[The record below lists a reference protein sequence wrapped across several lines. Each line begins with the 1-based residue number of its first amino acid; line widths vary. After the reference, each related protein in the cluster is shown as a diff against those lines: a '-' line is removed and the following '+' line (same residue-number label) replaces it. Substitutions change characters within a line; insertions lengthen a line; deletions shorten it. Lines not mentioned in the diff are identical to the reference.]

1 MRDKLARVAKRSAAA
16 TNLPCKDDL
25 AVTST
30 VGDKPTYRYPPRLH
44 TAIRAP
50 VALTCHRTVCK
61 CGERARIEIA
71 RPGQVDYGLTTDDG
85 I

>member
-1 MRDKLARVAKRSAAA
+1 MRDKLARDAKRSAAA
-16 TNLPCKDDL
+16 TNLSCKDDL
-25 AVTST
+25 DVTST
-30 VGDKPTYRYPPRLH
+30 VGDMPTYRYPPRLR

-71 RPGQVDYGLTTDDG
+71 RPGQVNYGLTTDDG